1 MPLRGSFVFPDA
13 QLPPPGSAGHCWVFV
28 MKREK
33 SAVRVATIGFAGK
46 SAENF
51 FDLLKGAQ
59 VRTVLDIRLNN
70 TSQLAGFAKKQDL
83 PYFLDRLCNAAY
95 VEMPELA
102 PEPDLLKRYQGKQLS
117 WEHFTAE
124 YLALIAKRRVESNLD
139 IDLFQS
145 ACLLCSEHLPHRCH
159 RSLAVE
165 YLNTQWNSRLAVT
178 HLS

>member
-1 MPLRGSFVFPDA
+1 
-13 QLPPPGSAGHCWVFV
+13 

-33 SAVRVATIGFAGK
+33 SAVRVATIGFTGK
-46 SAENF
+46 SAEHF
-51 FDLLKGAQ
+51 FDLLKNAQ
-59 VRTVLDIRLNN
+59 VCTVLDIRLNN

-117 WEHFTAE
+117 WDQFAAE
-124 YLALIAKRRVESNLD
+124 YVELIAKRRVESSLD
-139 IDLFQS
+139 VDLFQS

-159 RSLAVE
+159 RTLALQ
-165 YLNTQWNSRLAVT
+165 YLNTQWNGRMEVI